1 MSKNIEE
8 ITDSSSMQQLEGET
22 KGESQKRSYLFGVIG
37 LAGFCLLGGF
47 SYCPWYIWIVVV
59 LLVVMTL
66 SGLYKGFQCICTIV
80 IILFG
85 TPVLS
90 DDTDGSDTSGSYQS
104 ISSTNSSY
112 EKEFSTPSWI
122 NGTWIYK
129 GYSSYGDYVDVCVK
143 LNTSSRQAVI
153 VSNIGGSE
161 VNTFTVSGNSI
172 NLSDGSVL
180 YLNNSNHTIEMGGG
194 ITLSKR

>member
-8 ITDSSSMQQLEGET
+8 ITDSSSKQQLEGEAQRET
-22 KGESQKRSYLFGVIG
+22 QKSSYLFGVIG
-37 LAGFCLLGGF
+37 LACFFILGGF
-47 SYCPWYIWIVVV
+47 SYCPWYIWIVVI
-59 LLVVMTL
+59 LLSVVTL
-66 SGLYKGFQCICTIV
+66 SGLYKGFQCICAIV

-90 DDTDGSDTSGSYQS
+90 DATDSSYSSGSNPS
-104 ISSTNSSY
+104 TSLIKSSS
-112 EKEFSTPSWI
+112 EKGSSTPSWI
-122 NGTWIYK
+122 NGTWTYK

-161 VNTFTVSGNSI
+161 VYTFTVSGNSI

-180 YLNNSNHTIEMGGG
+180 YLNNSSHTIDMGGG